1 MLLSKGQNVIIEDNV
16 SFGECVV
23 IGHNV
28 IIHKDSKIGSNV
40 RIDDN
45 AVIGKLPMKAKASA
59 TTVEQEFPPVE
70 IGDGCIIGTGAIV
83 YRGAKLDKN
92 VLVADMASVRE
103 DVTVGEKTII
113 GKGAT
118 IENKVKIGKFCKIQ
132 SNVQLVPYSVVGDYV
147 FLSPGVMTSN
157 DKYAGRTKKRFD
169 EYKGVTIKK
178 GARLGVAAITLPG
191 VTIEEDAM
199 VGAGSVVTEDVPA
212 GKVVVGTPARIMRDV
227 PEEQLLINQDY
238 YIMNIPFVDLKT
250 QYKNLK
256 EELDAAILGI
266 IENGTFIMGKPV
278 ETFEQHISEFLSAKA
293 LGCASGSDALLLA
306 LMAAGVGEGDEVVTS
321 PFTFFATAGAIARL
335 GAKPVFADIDPETF
349 NITADSISKVLTERT
364 KAIIPVHIYGQV
376 ADMDPIMELAR
387 QRGLVV
393 IEDACQAIGAEYK
406 GRKAGTIGD
415 YGCFS
420 FFPTK
425 NLGAAGD
432 GGLIVCK
439 RQEDYDKVKMLRV
452 HGAKIKYYHDMVGLN
467 SRLDSMQAAIL
478 DVKLKYLNDWNRRR
492 IAIAER
498 YNRELVNYVKV
509 PCITGNGD
517 QIFHLY
523 SILTDRRDDLEKYLH
538 EKGISTGVYY
548 PVPLH
553 LQNCFAEFGYREGD
567 LPVSERVCRQV
578 LSLPVFPEMTDEQ
591 IDYVVRSIKQ
601 FFEDR
606 KAPLRL
612 DKEAPS
618 AVFDL

>member
-1 MLLSKGQNVIIEDNV
+1 MYITKGQNVIIEDNV
-16 SFGECVV
+16 SFGEGVV

-28 IIHKDSKIGSNV
+28 IIHKDSKIGSDV

-45 AVIGKLPMKAKASA
+45 AVVGKLPMKAKASA
-59 TTVEQEFPPVE
+59 TTIDQEFSPVE

-92 VLVADMASVRE
+92 VLIADTASVRE
-103 DVTVGEKTII
+103 NVTVGEKTII

-132 SNVQLVPYSVVGDYV
+132 SNVQLVPYSVVEDYV

-157 DKYAGRTKKRFD
+157 DRYAGRTKRRLD
-169 EYKGVTIKK
+169 EFKGVTIKK

-199 VGAGSVVTEDVPA
+199 VGAGSVVTKDVPA
-212 GKVVVGTPARIMRDV
+212 GKVVVGAPARIIRDV
-227 PEEQLLINQDY
+227 PEEQLLKNQDFY
-238 YIMNIPFVDLKT
+238 TMNVPFVDLKA

-256 EELDAAILGI
+256 DEIDATVLGI
-266 IENGTFIMGKPV
+266 MENGTFIMGKPV
-278 ETFEQHISEFLSAKA
+278 EIFEQHISEFLGAKA

-321 PFTFFATAGAIARL
+321 PFTFFATAGAVARL
-335 GAKPVFADIDPETF
+335 GARPVFADIDPETF
-349 NITADSISKVLTERT
+349 NITADSVSRVITEKT

-376 ADMDPIMELAR
+376 SDMDPIMDLAR

-425 NLGAAGD
+425 NMGAAGD
-432 GGLIVCK
+432 GGLIVCNK
-439 RQEDYDKVKMLRV
+439 QEDFDKVKMLRV
-452 HGAKIKYYHDMVGLN
+452 HGAKVKYYHDLVGVN

-478 DVKLKYLNDWNRRR
+478 DVKLKYLQDWNRRR
-492 IAIAER
+492 VAIAQK
-498 YNRELVNYVKV
+498 YNRELVNFVKV
-509 PCITGNGD
+509 TRITGNGD

-523 SILTDRRDDLEKYLH
+523 SILTDRRDDLEKFLH

-553 LQNCFAEFGYREGD
+553 LQNCFSELGYREGD
-567 LPVSERVCRQV
+567 LPVSERICRQV
-578 LSLPVFPEMTDEQ
+578 ISLPVFPEMTDEQ
-591 IDYVVRSIKQ
+591 INYVVEGVRK
-601 FFEDR
+601 FF
-606 KAPLRL
+606 A
-612 DKEAPS
+612 A
-618 AVFDL
+618 